1 MNYDLQIVSPPS
13 ATILRKVSDLN
24 IDLKK
29 FRELLNL
36 TVDEFGKL
44 IHDQLKISDELA
56 YKFSKILGG
65 SEIFWSNRYR
75 DYFDEVVISN
85 RHIYSEHKKT
95 LDSLCISRNIEIDNL
110 LVDFEYSSF
119 EYLISD
125 YFESPVILYSMAQR
139 FEPSKVML
147 ANWLRECEKEGEKL
161 IYEGYVRKFSSET
174 LYDEIPNI
182 ISFTKV
188 NNIQNILD
196 KVKEICYRC
205 GVVLLF
211 KSSES
216 GFGISGLAKRLL
228 NNYRLVVITD
238 RYKNNAAFWFTLLH
252 EISHCILHSL
262 KYPLIHYSDEE
273 FILASLKSN
282 NFYEED
288 EANNYVENLLFPDE
302 VKIHINKCNSYN
314 DVLSLA
320 VKFDISASLIVAQI
334 HREKLAPYSWYRK
347 VFRRVEF

>member
-1 MNYDLQIVSPPS
+1 MNYDLQLVSPPS

-56 YKFSKILGG
+56 YQFSKILGG

-75 DYFDEVVISN
+75 TYFNEVVESN
-85 RHIYSEHKKT
+85 THIYSKYKKT
-95 LDSLCISRNIEIDNL
+95 LDSLCASRDIEIDNL
-110 LVDFEYSSF
+110 LVDFQYSSL

-125 YFESPVILYSMAQR
+125 YFESPVILYSKTQR
-139 FEPSKVML
+139 FEPSPVKL

-174 LYDEIPNI
+174 LHDEILNI
-182 ISFTKV
+182 ISYTKV
-188 NNIQNILD
+188 NKIQNILD
-196 KVKEICYRC
+196 KIQDICYRC
-205 GVVLLF
+205 GVILLF

-216 GFGISGLAKRLL
+216 GYGISGLAKRLL
-228 NNYRLVVITD
+228 NNYRLIVITD

-252 EISHCILHSL
+252 ELSHCILHSL
-262 KYPLIHYSDEE
+262 RSPLIHYSDEE
-273 FILASLKSN
+273 FLLASLKSN
-282 NFYEED
+282 NIYEEE
-288 EANNYVENLLFPDE
+288 EANSYVETLLFPDS
-302 VKIHINKCNSYN
+302 VKIDIQKCNSYR
-314 DVLSLA
+314 DILSLA

-334 HREKLAPYSWYRK
+334 HREKIAPYSWYRK
-347 VFRRVEF
+347 VYRKVKF

>member
-1 MNYDLQIVSPPS
+1 MSYELQLVSPPS

-56 YKFSKILGG
+56 YQFSKILGG

-75 DYFDEVVISN
+75 DYFDEVVESN
-85 RHIYSEHKKT
+85 IHIYSKYKKT
-95 LDSLCISRNIEIDNL
+95 LDNLCVSRDIDIDNL
-110 LVDFEYSSF
+110 LVDFQYSSL

-125 YFESPVILYSMAQR
+125 YFESPVILYSKTQR
-139 FEPSKVML
+139 FEPSPVKI

-161 IYEGYVRKFSSET
+161 IYEGYVSKFSSET
-174 LYDEIPNI
+174 LHNQIPNI
-182 ISFTKV
+182 ISYTKV
-188 NNIQNILD
+188 NKIQNLLD
-196 KVKEICYRC
+196 KIQKICYQC
-205 GVVLLF
+205 GVILLF

-216 GFGISGLAKRLL
+216 GYGISGLAKRLL

-252 EISHCILHSL
+252 ELSHCILHGLRS
-262 KYPLIHYSDEE
+262 PLIHYSDEE
-273 FILASLKSN
+273 FLLASLKSN
-282 NFYEED
+282 NIYEE
-288 EANNYVENLLFPDE
+288 EQANSYVENLFFPNE
-302 VKIHINKCNSYN
+302 IKMHIKKCNSHK
-314 DVLSLA
+314 DILSLA

-334 HREKLAPYSWYRK
+334 HREKIAPYSWYRK
-347 VFRRVEF
+347 VYRKVEF

>member
-1 MNYDLQIVSPPS
+1 MNNELQLLSPPS

-44 IHDQLKISDELA
+44 VHDQLKISDELA
-56 YKFSKILGG
+56 YQFSKILGG

-75 DYFDEVVISN
+75 DYFDESAQSN
-85 RHIYSEHKKT
+85 THIYSKYKKT
-95 LDSLCISRNIEIDNL
+95 LDSLCLSRNIEIDKL
-110 LVDFEYSSF
+110 LVDFQYSTL

-125 YFESPVILYSMAQR
+125 YFESPVILYSKNQR
-139 FEPSKVML
+139 FEPSPVKL
-147 ANWLRECEKEGEKL
+147 ANWLRECEKEGEQL

-174 LYDEIPNI
+174 LHDEILNI
-182 ISFTKV
+182 ISYTKV
-188 NNIQNILD
+188 NKIQNILD
-196 KVKEICYRC
+196 KIQEICYRC
-205 GVVLLF
+205 GVILLF

-216 GFGISGLAKRLL
+216 GYGISGLAKRLL

-252 EISHCILHSL
+252 ELAHCILHSL
-262 KYPLIHYSDEE
+262 RSPLIHYSDEE
-273 FILASLKSN
+273 FLLASLKSN
-282 NFYEED
+282 NIYEEK
-288 EANNYVENLLFPDE
+288 EANCYVETLLFPNG
-302 VKIHINKCNSYN
+302 VKIDIQKCNSYR
-314 DVLSLA
+314 DILSLA

-334 HREKLAPYSWYRK
+334 HREKIAPYSWYRK
-347 VFRRVEF
+347 VYRNVEF